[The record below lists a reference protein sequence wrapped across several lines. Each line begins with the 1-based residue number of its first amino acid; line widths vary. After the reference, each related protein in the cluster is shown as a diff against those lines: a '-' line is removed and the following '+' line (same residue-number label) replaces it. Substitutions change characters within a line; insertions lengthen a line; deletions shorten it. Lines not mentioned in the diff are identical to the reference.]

1 MAFSLARALLS
12 ILPTARETPSCQ
24 AWLTSHAR
32 PQERKGCCA
41 AARAD
46 FSALG
51 LCRSL
56 PASPAVGQ
64 KERASFGAE
73 VVIMSRWVKWGS
85 GEELSTSAARF
96 TALPEEFATTH
107 LSSALHTSAGSRH
120 TTLLLEKKAQ
130 ASADLSVPL
139 LLV

>member
-1 MAFSLARALLS
+1 
-12 ILPTARETPSCQ
+12 
-24 AWLTSHAR
+24 
-32 PQERKGCCA
+32 
-41 AARAD
+41 
-46 FSALG
+46 
-51 LCRSL
+51 
-56 PASPAVGQ
+56 
-64 KERASFGAE
+64 
-73 VVIMSRWVKWGS
+73 MSQWVRWGS